1 MATFAHTE
9 KLFQSVGDADREDDN
24 SENLEV
30 TIHGDKLAKSQVK
43 DSSRAKKCKKD
54 EKKAGNGDGKTAGSF
69 QGFTHDSYNI
79 HQHVFRERKPSQ
91 SVERRGRKTTEVMHQ

>member
-24 SENLEV
+24 LENLEV

-54 EKKAGNGDGKTAGSF
+54 ETKAGNGDGKTASSI
-69 QGFTHDSYNI
+69 QGFTHYSHNI
-79 HQHVFRERKPSQ
+79 HQHAFRQRNPSLPLK
-91 SVERRGRKTTEVMHQ
+91 RRGRKTTEVMHQ